1 MTLLQDTVCLP
12 PKENLL
18 EVLVNVITLQVTQ
31 SECTGYYYLKYIT
44 ENTVHI
50 YETLRWTSIASRGE
64 EVGILLQS
72 QTKVV
77 GKVVQVNSSPF

>member
-18 EVLVNVITLQVTQ
+18 DVLVSVITLRATP

-44 ENTVHI
+44 ENTAHK
-50 YETLRWTSIASRGE
+50 YM
-64 EVGILLQS
+64 
-72 QTKVV
+72 K
-77 GKVVQVNSSPF
+77 P

>member
-44 ENTVHI
+44 EI
-50 YETLRWTSIASRGE
+50 LFIMSI
-64 EVGILLQS
+64 
-72 QTKVV
+72 
-77 GKVVQVNSSPF
+77 

>member
-18 EVLVNVITLQVTQ
+18 EVLVSVVTLQVTQ

-44 ENTVHI
+44 ENTVHHE
-50 YETLRWTSIASRGE
+50 YM
-64 EVGILLQS
+64 
-72 QTKVV
+72 K
-77 GKVVQVNSSPF
+77 P